1 MAELDTVVEPV
12 IAETVQDAP
21 ETPQPEE
28 TLDGALTET
37 GETDD
42 SETES
47 YTAEQVEEAAKAA
60 AEAARAE
67 MQAEAEK
74 AQRQWQQQ
82 QVEENW
88 KSFTGDFG
96 MNMARRMVAFG
107 AKHGND
113 GRTPE
118 EAAQLF
124 QATYL
129 KEELDRLKNTAK
141 PYIYKEVY
149 DEFGN
154 FIPAHIEKAF
164 KDWKPTRETEEKFR
178 AAVQTGDISRMLSG
192 ALDYLI
198 TAARESDV
206 PKALR
211 AEKEKSKTA
220 AQVEKAR
227 VPGQIPQ
234 PTRGTGGPAGKVISS
249 MNDADAAYNRGE
261 ITGPQYAEYAKR
273 YGVSLG

>member
-12 IAETVQDAP
+12 IAETVQEESAP
-21 ETPQPEE
+21 PQIEE
-28 TLDGALTET
+28 TLSGELPAET
-37 GETDD
+37 GETED

-47 YTAEQVEEAAKAA
+47 YTAEQVEEAKQAA

-74 AQRQWQQQ
+74 AQRQWQAQ

-107 AKHGND
+107 ARHGNE

-129 KEELDRLKNTAK
+129 KEELDRLKGTAK

-154 FIPAHIEKAF
+154 FIPTHIEKAF

-206 PKALR
+206 PKALQ

-227 VPGQIPQ
+227 TPGQIPQ
-234 PTRGTGGPAGKVISS
+234 PTRGQGAPRVRTPQQILDDPNTSTAERNKALTELTGIKFG
-249 MNDADAAYNRGE
+249 
-261 ITGPQYAEYAKR
+261 
-273 YGVSLG
+273 